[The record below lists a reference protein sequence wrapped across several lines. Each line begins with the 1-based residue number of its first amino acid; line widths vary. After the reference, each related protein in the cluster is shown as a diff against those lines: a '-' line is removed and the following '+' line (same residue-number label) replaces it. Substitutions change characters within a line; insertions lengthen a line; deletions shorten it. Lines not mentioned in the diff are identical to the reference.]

1 MDDASTAYQFY
12 ISYCYFFLQVL
23 PLFTLK
29 MRGMLKM
36 LFGDLITCHLVM
48 IDADCLWNGLG
59 LDLSHYILLSLLALP
74 FGFMYFRSWFISCSE
89 DGSFYSNFWFEWIR
103 VNEVVIVMGPS
114 QWQIRGQQKPCL

>member
-59 LDLSHYILLSLLALP
+59 LDLSHYILLSLLP
-74 FGFMYFRSWFISCSE
+74 FLLGLCILEAGLFHVRKMGHFILTF
-89 DGSFYSNFWFEWIR
+89 GLN
-103 VNEVVIVMGPS
+103 GL
-114 QWQIRGQQKPCL
+114 G